1 MAGAISKS
9 ILLVTRGKKNCQ
21 ILTQELEDLLGD
33 RVDVRGYCVDDPL
46 PQIMPDID
54 LVVAATE
61 SILKLFPEELKGKY
75 DIIVARRTIDFDNLY
90 KLFNLPSKQ
99 KIMLVNDRKETAEEV
114 ISLLYGAGFDHLW
127 LIPVYPELPNPP
139 RTDIAITPGE
149 SHLVP
154 PYVTKV
160 IDIGTRKIDLS
171 TMMEILFK
179 FDLLDKRANLLAARY
194 MSNII
199 DISRKLSNSLAA
211 NKNLVHLLEAII
223 QRINNGVIAT
233 DQAGKIVICNKIAEK
248 MFGIKREE
256 VLGQN
261 ADVVLPNLEINKP
274 MSTGKKDENI
284 EKLYQDKHILINR
297 IPLEYD
303 NAINGAVLTAYE
315 FSEVEKIEKKLRKH
329 VYSKGHVA
337 RYTFDDID
345 GDNPAL
351 RKQIS
356 NAKKFASLD
365 MTVLIEGETGTGK
378 ELMAHAIH
386 NASKRKKGPF
396 VAINC
401 AALPKDLLESE
412 LFGFEEGTFTG
423 ARKGGKPG
431 LFEQAHLGTLFL
443 DEIGEIPP
451 EIQVK
456 LLRAIEAKEVMRIG
470 GDGLISVDVR
480 IIAATNRN
488 LKSLVAQ
495 KKFREDLYFRLNVL
509 KVYIPPLRERKE
521 DILPLMDSMLREYG
535 KSVDDFLTEEIRRLL
550 IQYNWPGNIRE
561 LRNIT
566 EFLIATVPDDRK
578 ARACDLPIDFQVHPD
593 YQFPEEKP
601 DSLAQKLEESTYL
614 QEDLA
619 ILKIMSDLA
628 DYGRT
633 IGRRRLKVLL
643 NEAGIRTTEDRIRTR
658 LKALEEQG
666 LIKVSI
672 GRSGSTITEK
682 GRRIVQGNSRL

>member
-1 MAGAISKS
+1 MTRGVSKS
-9 ILLVTRGKKNCQ
+9 ILLVTRGKKNCR
-21 ILTQELEDLLGD
+21 ILTKELEDLLGD
-33 RVDVRGYCVDDPL
+33 RVDVRGYCVEDPL
-46 PQIMPDID
+46 PQIMPDVD

-75 DIIVARRTIDFDNLY
+75 EIIVARRTVDFDSLY
-90 KLFNLPSKQ
+90 KLFNLPPKQ

-114 ISLLYGAGFDHLW
+114 ISLLYGVGFDHLW

-149 SHLVP
+149 GKFVP
-154 PYVTKV
+154 PYVKKV

-179 FDLLDKRANLLAARY
+179 FDLLDKRANLLSARY

-199 DISRKLSNSLAA
+199 DISRKLSNSLVS
-211 NKNLVHLLEAII
+211 NKTLVHLLEAII
-223 QRINNGVIAT
+223 QKINNGVIAT
-233 DQAGKIVICNKIAEK
+233 DHAGKIVMCNKIAEN

-261 ADVVLPNLEINKP
+261 ADIVLPNLEINKP
-274 MSTGKKDENI
+274 LITGEIDENI

-303 NAINGAVLTAYE
+303 NAINGAVLTTYE

-337 RYTFDDID
+337 RYNFNDID
-345 GDNPAL
+345 GSNTVL
-351 RKQIS
+351 RRQIN
-356 NAKKFASLD
+356 NAKKFAPLD

-386 NASKRKKGPF
+386 NASKRKNGPF

-431 LFEQAHLGTLFL
+431 LFEQAHLGTIFL

-470 GDGLISVDVR
+470 SDGLISVDVR
-480 IIAATNRN
+480 IIAATNQN
-488 LKSLVAQ
+488 LKSLIAA

-521 DILPLMDSMLREYG
+521 DILPLMNSMLGEYG
-535 KSVDDFLTEEIRRLL
+535 KSVNDFLTEEVRQLL
-550 IQYNWPGNIRE
+550 TQYNWPGNIRE
-561 LRNIT
+561 LRNIA
-566 EFLIATVPDDRK
+566 EFLIATVPDRK
-578 ARACDLPIDFQVHPD
+578 AKGSDLPIDFQVNIDLQSPG
-593 YQFPEEKP
+593 EKP
-601 DSLAQKLEESTYL
+601 NPLAQKLEETTYL

-633 IGRRRLKVLL
+633 IGRRRLKKLL
-643 NEAGIRTTEDRIRTR
+643 DQA
-658 LKALEEQG
+658 
-666 LIKVSI
+666 
-672 GRSGSTITEK
+672 
-682 GRRIVQGNSRL
+682 